1 MILTILMATATLA
14 ITWVITTVPTLTAQ
28 GAPLGVRV
36 PRSHLSDPV
45 VVNAIS
51 SFKARTWLMGIAA
64 TVISLFYVNHSW
76 VAALSSLL
84 VIIGS
89 TWAYLSQ
96 RRYII
101 AAKKDGGWFDGVE
114 TAVSVRVAERDADAI
129 QDIDVPTPSFPWL
142 TMLGSLLAIIAG
154 ALIVAAHWTDIP
166 DPVPVHWDDSLE
178 PDSWSEKSIGSV
190 FFLTFITLGL
200 WLLIAAT
207 CWFIQHAAVRP
218 RSERSIKAR
227 LRNQAN
233 LAASNEAMGTLLLL
247 ISLGLSFI
255 QITGPVPSY
264 QDLAGLS
271 FITMV
276 VMTISGTIAIVAM
289 ILRAQSQL
297 EDQLRGVKLPDGD
310 KESPDN
316 DEHYKWGILYYNPDD
331 PAVLVDK
338 RLGVGVSFNYATWQ
352 AKVFLAVIA
361 VIVIGSIALPLI
373 LI

>member
-1 MILTILMATATLA
+1 MILTVLMAATTLV
-14 ITWVITTVPTLTAQ
+14 ITWIMTIIPALAAP

-36 PRSHLSDPV
+36 PQSHLSDPV
-45 VVNAIS
+45 VVGAIS
-51 SFKARTWLMGIAA
+51 GFKTRTWVVGIAA

-89 TWAYLSQ
+89 MWAYLSQ

-114 TAVSVRVAERDADAI
+114 TAVSAQVAERDADAV

-142 TMLGSLLAIIAG
+142 TMLGSLLAIVAG

-178 PDSWSEKSIGSV
+178 PDSWSDKSIGSV
-190 FFLTFITLGL
+190 FFITFITLGM
-200 WLLIAAT
+200 WLLFAGI
-207 CWFIQHAAVRP
+207 CWLIQWTAVRP

-233 LAASNEAMGTLLLL
+233 LAASNEAMGVLLLL
-247 ISLGLSFI
+247 MSLGLAFI

-297 EDQLRGVKLPDGD
+297 EDQLRGVRLPDGD

-361 VIVIGSIALPLI
+361 VIIIGSIAFPLL

>member
-1 MILTILMATATLA
+1 MILTILMAATTLA
-14 ITWVITTVPTLTAQ
+14 ITWIMTTIPALAAQ

-36 PRSHLSDPV
+36 PQSHLSDPV
-45 VVNAIS
+45 VVDAIS
-51 SFKARTWLMGIAA
+51 GFKTRTWIVGIAA

-96 RRYII
+96 RRHII

-114 TAVSVRVAERDADAI
+114 TAVSARVAGRDADAV

-142 TMLGSLLAIIAG
+142 TMLGSLLVIIAG
-154 ALIVAAHWTDIP
+154 ALIVAAHWSDIP
-166 DPVPVHWDDSLE
+166 DPVPVHWDDSME
-178 PDSWSEKSIGSV
+178 PNSWSDKSIGSV
-190 FFLTFITLGL
+190 FFITFIALGV
-200 WLLIAAT
+200 WLLFAGI
-207 CWFIQHAAVRP
+207 CWLIQRTAVQP

-247 ISLGLSFI
+247 MSLGLSFI
-255 QITGPVPSY
+255 QITSPVPGY

-297 EDQLRGVKLPDGD
+297 EEQLRGVKFPDSD

-352 AKVFLAVIA
+352 AKVFLAVMAI
-361 VIVIGSIALPLI
+361 IIIGSIALPLI